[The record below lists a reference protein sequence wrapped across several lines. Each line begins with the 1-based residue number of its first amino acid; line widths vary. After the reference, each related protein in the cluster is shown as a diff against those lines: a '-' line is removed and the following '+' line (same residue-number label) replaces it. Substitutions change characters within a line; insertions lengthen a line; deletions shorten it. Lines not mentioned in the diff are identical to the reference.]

1 MKMGTFLIKRFCFL
15 IIPITQFE
23 GFQENKL
30 KIRLKSIFAISDKFN
45 NIHAVGNFV
54 QSLNNSANCSMAARL
69 IMDKNHRYMNLL
81 GLESKLTEQKMRLG
95 MSDSM
100 HAVSVRLVWPI

>member
-23 GFQENKL
+23 GFRENQIKN
-30 KIRLKSIFAISDKFN
+30 KVKDFFAISDKFN
-45 NIHAVGNFV
+45 SIHAVGKFV

-69 IMDKNHRYMNLL
+69 ILDKII
-81 GLESKLTEQKMRLG
+81 
-95 MSDSM
+95 D
-100 HAVSVRLVWPI
+100 I